1 LAIAIVIW
9 REVMKGYR
17 TIVTNAT
24 SIIVMV
30 AAAALQY
37 AEQLPITAEQAAMLG
52 MSATIVMGIANLI
65 LRSVTTTSVGK
76 SK

>member
-1 LAIAIVIW
+1 
-9 REVMKGYR
+9 MKGYR